1 MIKGRDSFNMG
12 LNPRRL
18 PESPLSVRFP
28 SNSSNSSNSSS
39 ASSSAPAPAPAA
51 SSVRL
56 PESPLTSPVLS
67 PVSNRMT
74 LENTLKIGGS
84 DVVLEEA
91 GSSGSR
97 LLLSAQM
104 SDAISKFGDDNS
116 NNNNNNL

>member
-28 SNSSNSSNSSS
+28 SNSSS
-39 ASSSAPAPAPAA
+39 ASSSAPAA

-56 PESPLTSPVLS
+56 PESPLTSPLTSPVLS
-67 PVSNRMT
+67 PASNRMT
-74 LENTLKIGGS
+74 SENTLKIGGS

-104 SDAISKFGDDNS
+104 SDAISKLGDDNS
-116 NNNNNNL
+116 NNNNNNNL